1 MSRFTNWIKSQQSSF
16 VLAAQALRTWK
27 FPQVVVAAI
36 ASVAV
41 GLVVGLA
48 TVLIPNPIFARD
60 IPPVAWNYPVWIVTS
75 ILMGMLIAT
84 YVRPISGVVARGAAA
99 KSAPDPDDGANNEQR
114 SARVGTT
121 AGVLAWFAVGCPVCN
136 KLALIALGYT
146 GALTWFAPFQ
156 PVLAVAALLLSAA
169 ALVWRLRGQVVC
181 PAPARSDVTAR

>member
-1 MSRFTNWIKSQQSSF
+1 MSRFANWIKSQRSSF
-16 VLAAQALRTWK
+16 ALAVQALQAWR
-27 FPQVVVAAI
+27 FPQWFVAAI

-41 GLVVGLA
+41 GLIVGLA

-84 YVRPISGVVARGAAA
+84 YVRPLSGVTARGAVAESAA
-99 KSAPDPDDGANNEQR
+99 DPGDGASTEQR
-114 SARVGTT
+114 SARVGTA

-136 KLALIALGYT
+136 KFALIALGYA

-156 PVLAVAALLLSAA
+156 PVLAVAALVLSAA

-181 PAPARSDVTAR
+181 PAPARSEMPTP